1 MASSSAIDAN
11 EEAMF
16 TKLAP
21 KARGGV
27 DYSFTKR
34 LATPRETSPSC
45 VTTHN
50 DKLSLAQ
57 PVRSAAVHPP
67 PTPTTHAQPH
77 RSDPRL
83 PHAGVAARHLS
94 V

>member
-1 MASSSAIDAN
+1 MAVRKQSASSNRMASSSAIDAN

-57 PVRSAAVHPP
+57 PVRSTTVHPP
-67 PTPTTHAQPH
+67 HPPHAQ
-77 RSDPRL
+77 
-83 PHAGVAARHLS
+83 V
-94 V
+94 